1 MSSDE
6 PLLPCKKISA
16 ISFLL
21 ASALRCQCF
30 QLICEALIL
39 MLMHLGQCDSRP
51 ERGTVT
57 RAYIVMLIMP
67 LAMRR
72 SCCSWY
78 SEQRHTA
85 HPPHSARGWAPALRL
100 ACAALPNSHTIS
112 FARKDLPLR
121 FKLLLSFPLAH
132 CAAADPAARILRPK
146 LAICVRHMV
155 ITCRHLVT
163 MLTSRNADQ
172 R

>member
-1 MSSDE
+1 MT
-6 PLLPCKKISA
+6 
-16 ISFLL
+16 
-21 ASALRCQCF
+21 
-30 QLICEALIL
+30 
-39 MLMHLGQCDSRP
+39 RP
-51 ERGTVT
+51 
-57 RAYIVMLIMP
+57 YIMMLIMP

-78 SEQRHTA
+78 PEQRHTA

-100 ACAALPNSHTIS
+100 ACAALPNFHTIS
-112 FARKDLPLR
+112 FARKDLPSR

-132 CAAADPAARILRPK
+132 SAAADPAARILRPK